1 MVFKVS
7 GVVFSDLGRAS
18 QFMALDWVQQELR
31 RSLGYNPFPATLN
44 LRPATEADALMW
56 RAAQKELKG
65 IEMAPA
71 RAAFCSARI
80 FLVDISRPEGEA
92 KPLRGAVLLPEIAD
106 YPGDKIEVVAP
117 ERLKDK
123 LGVADG
129 DRLTLEF
136 IH

>member
-1 MVFKVS
+1 MGSKVT

-31 RSLGYNPFPATLN
+31 DSLGYHPFPATLN
-44 LRPATEADALMW
+44 LRPATEADLLTW
-56 RAAQKELKG
+56 RAVQKDLPG
-65 IEMAPA
+65 IEMAHG
-71 RAAFCSARI
+71 AFCSARI
-80 FLVDISRPEGEA
+80 FLVDICRPEA
-92 KPLRGAVLLPEIAD
+92 DDKRLRGAVLLPAVAD
-106 YPGDKIEVVAP
+106 YPGDKMEVVAP